1 MQILLLPRRGVF
13 IKVKKS
19 PSGKEENDNS
29 NKHNN
34 KNPGK
39 KFRYARE
46 IKLRNNNKKRREKN
60 PVKTENLDVP
70 FRLKYT
76 AHSGRIEKKKGVC
89 LRKK

>member
-1 MQILLLPRRGVF
+1 MLLPRRGVF

-34 KNPGK
+34 KNPEKK

-46 IKLRNNNKKRREKN
+46 IKLRNNNKKRKGEKN
-60 PVKTENLDVP
+60 CKNGELACALQAEIYSTFREN
-70 FRLKYT
+70 
-76 AHSGRIEKKKGVC
+76 KKKGGC